1 MAETS
6 FQKFVKHLKANGLF
20 YAIKRGFRYILW
32 RSRCVRTSIDWRKF
46 SK

>member
-1 MAETS
+1 MAETNL
-6 FQKFVKHLKANGLF
+6 QKFVKHFKKNGLF

-32 RSRCVRTSIDWRKF
+32 RGKCGRMRIDWRKF